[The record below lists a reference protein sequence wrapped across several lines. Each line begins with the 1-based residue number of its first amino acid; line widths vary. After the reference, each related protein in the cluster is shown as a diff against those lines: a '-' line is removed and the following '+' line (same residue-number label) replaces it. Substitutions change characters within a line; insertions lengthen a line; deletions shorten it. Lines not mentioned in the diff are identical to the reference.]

1 MMREQKTA
9 NVEVFNID
17 GLECFEKDGVAY
29 LKLETVA
36 RGLGFTQTQI
46 KNGNEYVSVRWERVR
61 KYLDEFGF
69 PHEWGKDGLPEY
81 IPEDI
86 FYRLAMKANNETAK
100 NFQIFVAQKVLP
112 SLRKHG
118 AYIMGQETMDDDLLL
133 AKAVLAAN
141 KMIEERNKKI
151 QQLEVSIAQ
160 LTPSA
165 DYCQEV
171 LASESLIATTQIA
184 KDFGFRSAQQLN
196 KVLSDLGIQ
205 YKVNDS
211 WVLRAAYADK
221 GYVKTKTFTYQYGSQ
236 KATAQHNYWTEQ
248 GRKFLYEK
256 LKKNNL
262 LPKSFQQ
269 FLKHKP
275 EEVLPC

>member
-1 MMREQKTA
+1 MMREQKTT

-100 NFQIFVAQKVLP
+100 NFQTFVAQKVLP

-141 KMIEERNKKI
+141 SMIEERNKKI
-151 QQLEVSIAQ
+151 AQLEVSIAQ
-160 LTPSA
+160 LTPAA

-171 LASESLIATTQIA
+171 LQSENLISTTEIA

-196 KVLSDLGIQ
+196 KILSDLISSTKSMTAGYSVPSTPIRVTSKPKPLPTSMAPKRQ
-205 YKVNDS
+205 PPSTITGRK
-211 WVLRAAYADK
+211 RAA
-221 GYVKTKTFTYQYGSQ
+221 SSSMR
-236 KATAQHNYWTEQ
+236 N
-248 GRKFLYEK
+248 
-256 LKKNNL
+256 
-262 LPKSFQQ
+262 
-269 FLKHKP
+269 
-275 EEVLPC
+275 

>member
-1 MMREQKTA
+1 MNELQVFQNEKFGQVRTIEEDEKVLFCGADVAKALGYTNPRDAIARHCRCVMKRDVPHPQNKTKMIEMSFISEGDVYRLIA
-9 NVEVFNID
+9 HSKLPAAQE
-17 GLECFEKDGVAY
+17 FEHWLFDGV
-29 LKLETVA
+29 V
-36 RGLGFTQTQI
+36 
-46 KNGNEYVSVRWERVR
+46 
-61 KYLDEFGF
+61 
-69 PHEWGKDGLPEY
+69 
-81 IPEDI
+81 
-86 FYRLAMKANNETAK
+86 
-100 NFQIFVAQKVLP
+100 P
-112 SLRKHG
+112 SIRQHG

-141 KMIEERNKKI
+141 SMIEERNKKI
-151 QQLEVSIAQ
+151 AQLEVSIAQ
-160 LTPSA
+160 LTPAA

-171 LASESLIATTQIA
+171 LQSENLISTTEIA

-196 KVLSDLGIQ
+196 KILSDLNIQ

-211 WVLRAAYADK
+211 WVLRAEYADK

-236 KATAQHNYWTEQ
+236 KATAQHNYWTEK

-256 LKKNNL
+256 LKKKGL

-269 FLKHKP
+269 FLKRKP

>member
-1 MMREQKTA
+1 MNELQVFQNEKFGQVRTIEEEGKILFCGSDVARALGYARPNEAIAKHCKGTLKRRTPTA
-9 NVEVFNID
+9 GGIQEMLFISEGDVYRLLAHSKLPAAQE
-17 GLECFEKDGVAY
+17 FEHWLFDGV
-29 LKLETVA
+29 V
-36 RGLGFTQTQI
+36 
-46 KNGNEYVSVRWERVR
+46 
-61 KYLDEFGF
+61 
-69 PHEWGKDGLPEY
+69 
-81 IPEDI
+81 
-86 FYRLAMKANNETAK
+86 
-100 NFQIFVAQKVLP
+100 P
-112 SLRKHG
+112 SIRQHG
-118 AYIMGQETMDDDLLL
+118 AYIMGQESMDDDLLL

-141 KMIEERNKKI
+141 NMIEERNKKI
-151 QQLEVSIAQ
+151 AQLEVSIAQ
-160 LTPSA
+160 LTPAA

-171 LASESLIATTQIA
+171 LQSENLISTTEIA

-196 KVLSDLGIQ
+196 KILSDLNIQ

-211 WVLRAAYADK
+211 WALRAEYADK

-269 FLKHKP
+269 FLKRKS